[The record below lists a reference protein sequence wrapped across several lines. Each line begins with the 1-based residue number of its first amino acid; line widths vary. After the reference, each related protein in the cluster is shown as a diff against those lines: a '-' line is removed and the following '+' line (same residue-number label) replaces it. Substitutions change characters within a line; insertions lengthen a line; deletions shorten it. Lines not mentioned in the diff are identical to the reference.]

1 MAAVVAGV
9 TGAIG
14 GATDSTARKAVGGI
28 ALALGRS
35 PPPSQSMKLLLI
47 PVLLACAFWGCATN
61 PMETNNLTKDGRIY
75 RAAEPTEFGEARST
89 INVRGA
95 TF

>member
-1 MAAVVAGV
+1 
-9 TGAIG
+9 
-14 GATDSTARKAVGGI
+14 
-28 ALALGRS
+28 
-35 PPPSQSMKLLLI
+35 MKLLLI